1 MTIRCERVVFGWVHD
16 PLVMAAPENQVGLHN
31 PSETHLFSAIYMGY
45 FIPFMTGF
53 GFGAHLVDG

>member
-1 MTIRCERVVFGWVHD
+1 MIPCYN
-16 PLVMAAPENQVGLHN
+16 PLMMAAPEYQVGLHN

-45 FIPFMTGF
+45 FIPCMTGF